1 MKKDLTNVIG
11 YIYKITI
18 PNGKIYIGQTINVK
32 QRIYNYNKK
41 CFKGQI
47 KLWNYCN
54 KYNWNPTETF
64 EIIEEVLCGENKCYL
79 NEREKYWILHYDSF
93 KNGLNCNEGGHG
105 NIGHKHSKESRKKM
119 SESAKKN
126 SEIISLRT
134 KKTHTGRVQSYEE
147 RQKKSIKLKG
157 LKRSDEFKNK
167 MVKIAENREPMSTD
181 VKLKISKSKKNIIS
195 PKREKV
201 CQLDLEGNLI
211 KIWEHSKDAENDL
224 NITKGKI
231 SAVCLGNRKTT
242 GGFKWKYLKNYEMVK
257 K

>member
-1 MKKDLTNVIG
+1 MIPFQFNVDI
-11 YIYKITI
+11 IDELEKALPSYKLITT
-18 PNGKIYIGQTINVK
+18 QFVIN
-32 QRIYNYNKK
+32 
-41 CFKGQI
+41 
-47 KLWNYCN
+47 
-54 KYNWNPTETF
+54 E
-64 EIIEEVLCGENKCYL
+64 
-79 NEREKYWILHYDSF
+79 
-93 KNGLNCNEGGHG
+93 
-105 NIGHKHSKESRKKM
+105 
-119 SESAKKN
+119 
-126 SEIISLRT
+126 
-134 KKTHTGRVQSYEE
+134 
-147 RQKKSIKLKG
+147 LKG

>member
-1 MKKDLTNVIG
+1 MNTYVNPVGIVKKDI
-11 YIYKITI
+11 YIIKNDINT
-18 PNGKIYIGQTINVK
+18 KVYIGQSLNSEKRFKEHCKGDYDNSLIDKAIQKYGK
-32 QRIYNYNKK
+32 QH
-41 CFKGQI
+41 F
-47 KLWNYCN
+47 W
-54 KYNWNPTETF
+54 F
-64 EIIEEVLCGENKCYL
+64 EILESQIENY